1 MKRNNKAKNKSTSNL
16 MNNNILN
23 QKFKNELIDENY
35 EYEIPPITLR
45 NKNENNLKYM
55 EKLESKIR
63 SQSKKIADL
72 NKYKYLCEKRIRQL
86 NPNEILPLTI
96 DSLNDE
102 NLYNNMSNYNNND
115 TNLNINKKFELLNEQ
130 YQKLLND
137 YSEIIKKTI

>member
-23 QKFKNELIDENY
+23 QRLQNELYDDNS

-63 SQSKKIADL
+63 TQAKKIADL
-72 NKYKYLCEKRIRQL
+72 NKYKYYEDFNSFLEISFFYLRGNKLC
-86 NPNEILPLTI
+86 
-96 DSLNDE
+96 
-102 NLYNNMSNYNNND
+102 
-115 TNLNINKKFELLNEQ
+115 
-130 YQKLLND
+130 
-137 YSEIIKKTI
+137 